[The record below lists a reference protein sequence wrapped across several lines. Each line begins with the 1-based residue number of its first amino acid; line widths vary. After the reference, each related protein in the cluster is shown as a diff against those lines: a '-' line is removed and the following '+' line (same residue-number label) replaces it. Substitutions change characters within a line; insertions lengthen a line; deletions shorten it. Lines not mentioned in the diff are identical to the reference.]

1 MKRNND
7 YKRKFR
13 KKSDEKE
20 ESIISKRNQNETVEL
35 NNHSMKKKNNLWKGK
50 KNLWGT
56 NKRWTDSSFT
66 INCDKHKNAC
76 TERDKREFAKDMKNI
91 LTMLLI
97 RTIIQKSLT
106 L

>member
-35 NNHSMKKKNNLWKGK
+35 NNHSMKKKTTYGKERKIYEEPTRDGQILHLQLIAINTKMRVLKETNENLLK
-50 KNLWGT
+50 
-56 NKRWTDSSFT
+56 
-66 INCDKHKNAC
+66 I
-76 TERDKREFAKDMKNI
+76 
-91 LTMLLI
+91 
-97 RTIIQKSLT
+97 
-106 L
+106 